1 MDRGNC
7 IFDIWDFKNIEYD
20 INGMK
25 VANMISYILRGEGHA
40 VRKVYIAKSYNFA
53 YKYEDENHPYPQ
65 IKKLTEKSIR

>member
-1 MDRGNC
+1 
-7 IFDIWDFKNIEYD
+7 
-20 INGMK
+20 MK
-25 VANMISYILRGEGHA
+25 VANMLSYILRGEGHA